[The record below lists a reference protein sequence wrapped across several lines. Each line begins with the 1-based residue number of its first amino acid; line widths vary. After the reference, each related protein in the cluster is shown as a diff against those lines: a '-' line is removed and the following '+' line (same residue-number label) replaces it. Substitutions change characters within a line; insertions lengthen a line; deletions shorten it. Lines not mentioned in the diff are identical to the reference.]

1 MPVASPEL
9 YQQRANQFQKET
21 KEVERVIS
29 RYAWTRVVLI
39 VIGIGVGYQG
49 FSNSLFFYF
58 VPVILFFFFF
68 LVKRQLKQ
76 EERKQLL
83 QNLVKLNLAEAK
95 ALGFEFAEFA
105 DGSRFADPHHPY
117 SYDLDLFGKG
127 SLYQYLNRSATQLG
141 EERLAADL
149 THLNSDKETILSR
162 QEAVRELGALLEFRQ
177 QVWALGKQ
185 INDFTF
191 SLTPITKWLNDRP
204 VIYRHQIN
212 TVLKWVLPAITLGV
226 LALTIT
232 DSKYYPF
239 LLLLMII
246 QLTITGVYAKQFKEM
261 LTLLANVKSVLD
273 NYSKVFNL
281 LHEQAVSSAL
291 MKKHHAVAGKAA
303 AEVKLFS
310 GLVNSFESR
319 MNPIAMMFGNGFFMY
334 DFHSATKLEEWRE
347 RNAKDLP
354 HWLESLAEWD
364 ALISL
369 ATLHFNQPSYV
380 FGEIT
385 DELQIKGTEVG
396 HPLIS
401 RPPRVSNDV
410 HLGDPANVMLITG
423 ANMAGKSTFLR
434 TIGIN
439 FVLAQAG
446 APVCASRWVSPIITL
461 RSGMRTSD
469 SLQDHQSY
477 FYAEL
482 YRLQSIM
489 EELRSGKRM
498 LILLDEILK
507 GTNSTDKQAGSR
519 ELIKQLKEQHALVL
533 LATHDI
539 ALGDLEQE
547 FPGQIINTCFEGR
560 IEDGQL
566 SFDYTLHYGVAQKA
580 NATFLMKR
588 MGIIP

>member
-1 MPVASPEL
+1 MPVASSEL
-9 YQQRANQFQKET
+9 YTQRAKQFQKET
-21 KEVERVIS
+21 EEVERVIS
-29 RYAWTRVVLI
+29 KYAWTRVVLI
-39 VIGIGVGYQG
+39 VIGIGVVYQG
-49 FSNSLFFYF
+49 FTNSLFFYA

-68 LVKRQLKQ
+68 LVKRQTK
-76 EERKQLL
+76 EEEKKQLL
-83 QNLVKLNLAEAK
+83 KNLTKLNLAEAK
-95 ALGFEFAEFA
+95 AIHFEFDEFA

-127 SLYQYLNRSATQLG
+127 SLYQYINRSATQLG
-141 EERLAADL
+141 EERLAADFTQL
-149 THLNSDKETILSR
+149 TANKETILSR
-162 QEAVRELGALLEFRQ
+162 QEAVRELGTLLEFRQ
-177 QVWALGKQ
+177 QAWALGRQ
-185 INDFTF
+185 INDFAF
-191 SLTPITKWLNDRP
+191 SLKPITQWLAESS
-204 VIYRHQIN
+204 VIYGKKLHTI
-212 TVLKWVLPAITLGV
+212 LKWGLPAITLSI
-226 LALTIT
+226 LAFTIS
-232 DSKYYPF
+232 DSKYYP
-239 LLLLMII
+239 LLLVMMII
-246 QLTITGVYAKQFKEM
+246 QLTITGIYSKQFQQM
-261 LTLLANVKSVLD
+261 QSLLVNGKMVLE

-281 LHEQAVSSAL
+281 LHQQNVSSAL

-303 AEVKLFS
+303 TEVKLFS

-334 DFHSATKLEEWRE
+334 DFHSVSKLEAWRE
-347 RNAKDLP
+347 QNAKDLP

-364 ALISL
+364 ALISM
-369 ATLHFNQPSYV
+369 ATLHFNQPSYA
-380 FGEIT
+380 FGEVSE
-385 DELQIKGTEVG
+385 ELLIKGTQVG

-401 RPPRVSNDV
+401 GASRVNNDV
-410 HLGDPANVMLITG
+410 DLGDPAGIMLITG

-434 TIGIN
+434 TIGVN
-439 FVLAQAG
+439 FVLAHAG
-446 APVCASRWVSPIITL
+446 APVCASQWVSPIITL

-489 EELRSGKRM
+489 DELRSGKRM

-519 ELIKQLKEQHALVL
+519 ELIKQLKEQNALVL

-547 FPGQIINTCFEGR
+547 FPKQIINTCFEGR